1 MTAPKDHLRLYGP
14 IQLATAETDCWKC
27 HKSTPSQSL
36 MAEDIESFSSY
47 AEVQPRRNNRR
58 TFFYGVAA
66 DSMPP
71 ELTKSLEE
79 RAPHYKPTFSR
90 TVQETSWASQCVH
103 CGALLGAFFEHSEP
117 DGPFFARPSEF
128 LGSLEIL
135 SESGFDIDSA
145 SYSI

>member
-1 MTAPKDHLRLYGP
+1 MTTPTEFLRLHGP
-14 IQLATAETDCWKC
+14 IQLATSETECWKC
-27 HKSTPSQSL
+27 HKTTPSQSL

-47 AEVQPRRNNRR
+47 AKNGSRRNNRR
-58 TFFYGVAA
+58 TFFYQVSA
-66 DSMPP
+66 DSMPA
-71 ELTKSLEE
+71 ELKAVLAE
-79 RAPHYKPTFSR
+79 RAPHFKPTFSR
-90 TVQETSWASQCVH
+90 TVQASSWASQCVH
-103 CGALLGAFFEHSEP
+103 CDALLGAFYEHNEP